1 MHAAIEHE
9 PLPCGFEVITIGAN
23 LSAPGEIDEFQPGE
37 DERFRLTRATAN
49 FYRHPERSRGTPWRP
64 RSTCGRGPSTS
75 LGMTA
80 DSKQL
85 LENPHPVSEQ
95 DFLNLFVIKSALDQ
109 FAGDISRVRM
119 IR

>member
-64 RSTCGRGPSTS
+64 RSTCGRGPWTS

-80 DSKQL
+80 NYSNCSKIRIQFPNRIL
-85 LENPHPVSEQ
+85 LISE
-95 DFLNLFVIKSALDQ
+95 S
-109 FAGDISRVRM
+109 S
-119 IR
+119 